1 MLQNNQQGG
10 EVSSDTA
17 VAVMGNAPIASK
29 KINKMHLEQYEGW
42 QDFEQIKSAWESL
55 LLECPEKTIFLSWEW
70 LKPWWNAYGNGQR
83 VIALAAY
90 DDSKELVGL
99 ALLAFVE
106 SRTALGT
113 LQVLQLLGD
122 GTKDSDSL
130 DFLVRAG
137 YEGPFCSAVLDWCEL
152 HRKEWDVLALNTV
165 PAESPVARALGA
177 ELAARRWVYWQREND
192 HQVVHLPNNWEEY
205 LGSLSRRLRK
215 EINQKLRRME
225 KNYQSVQRRCMN
237 QGELPQF
244 LEQLFDLHTKRWS
257 VRNEPGSFGLAARR
271 QFYAEMGAQFLD
283 RGWLEFWLLEFDGK
297 PVATEF
303 NFHFGNASYTLQN
316 GFDPSLLQRQRRHS
330 PESPD
335 PARPDRS
342 RRRVLR
348 FPGR

>member
-130 DFLVRAG
+130 DFHRPRRVRGAVLLCRARLVRAAPQG
-137 YEGPFCSAVLDWCEL
+137 MGRF
-152 HRKEWDVLALNTV
+152 
-165 PAESPVARALGA
+165 GA
-177 ELAARRWVYWQREND
+177 EYRPRRISR
-192 HQVVHLPNNWEEY
+192 
-205 LGSLSRRLRK
+205 GSR
-215 EINQKLRRME
+215 
-225 KNYQSVQRRCMN
+225 
-237 QGELPQF
+237 
-244 LEQLFDLHTKRWS
+244 
-257 VRNEPGSFGLAARR
+257 
-271 QFYAEMGAQFLD
+271 
-283 RGWLEFWLLEFDGK
+283 
-297 PVATEF
+297 
-303 NFHFGNASYTLQN
+303 
-316 GFDPSLLQRQRRHS
+316 
-330 PESPD
+330 
-335 PARPDRS
+335 
-342 RRRVLR
+342 
-348 FPGR
+348 PGR